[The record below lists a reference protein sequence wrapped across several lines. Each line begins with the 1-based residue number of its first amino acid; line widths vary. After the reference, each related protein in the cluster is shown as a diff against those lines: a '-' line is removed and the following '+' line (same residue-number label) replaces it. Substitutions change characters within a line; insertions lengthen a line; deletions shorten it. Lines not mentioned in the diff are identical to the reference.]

1 MDDTTFTFSRKVLDR
16 ANTIEFSDVDL
27 SNLFGES
34 DNEYIE
40 ALNIS
45 NHFLKTN
52 YLKTID
58 IEEEYREYAKE
69 INKKII
75 E

>member
-69 INKKII
+69 INKK
-75 E
+75 

>member
-27 SNLFGES
+27 ENLFGDS
-34 DNEYIE
+34 DNENTE
-40 ALNIS
+40 NLNIN

-58 IEEEYREYAKE
+58 IEEEYREYAKKV
-69 INKKII
+69 NKK
-75 E
+75 